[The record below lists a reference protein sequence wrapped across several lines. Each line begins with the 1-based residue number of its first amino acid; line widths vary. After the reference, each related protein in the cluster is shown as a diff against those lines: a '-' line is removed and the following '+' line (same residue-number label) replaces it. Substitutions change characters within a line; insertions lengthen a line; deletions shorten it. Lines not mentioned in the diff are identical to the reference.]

1 MKKFIE
7 KDVAENPLYHDTWK
21 LLKKYRDVVWSLE
34 ISVQHVRAKFEIE
47 YGTSIEEFL
56 DSVYLAGADLSGSGI
71 EHHAKCI
78 ERSHKMLKLL
88 DSAVELLRTRHKNGE
103 AYYWLLY
110 YSFLSP
116 QQLKNVEE
124 IIENLRP
131 HIRDI
136 SFRTYYRKRREAID
150 ALILAWNYLKLLLEA
165 AERYVL
171 LGVLVYTAPVA
182 FSMGASQTTSNIWKS
197 WCRMLGGQIF
207 LLIMNAWCLR
217 LFTSM
222 VGSFIANPLSL

>member
-1 MKKFIE
+1 MRKFVE
-7 KDVAENPLYHDTWK
+7 PDVADNPLYHDTWK

-34 ISVQHVRAKFEIE
+34 LSVQHVRTKFEIE
-47 YGTSIEEFL
+47 YGTSIEDFL
-56 DSVYLAGADLSGSGI
+56 DSVYLAGADLAGSDI

-88 DSAVELLRTRHKNGE
+88 DSAVELLRTKHKNGE

-124 IIENLRP
+124 IIETLRP

-136 SFRTYYRKRREAID
+136 SFRTYYRKRREAIE
-150 ALILAWNYLKLLLEA
+150 ALSSVLWGLYLQGQFRHA
-165 AERYVL
+165 GTVL
-171 LGVLVYTAPVA
+171 SRDKIT
-182 FSMGASQTTSNIWKS
+182 FRTI
-197 WCRMLGGQIF
+197 GQI
-207 LLIMNAWCLR
+207 IGTIREQNWH
-217 LFTSM
+217 
-222 VGSFIANPLSL
+222 GSALSV